1 MWTPSLLVLIV
12 LEILL
17 LLFWLVNGYHAL
29 RVSLF
34 WDRGSGAQQQIR
46 LEAISELLAVLIP
59 FTMLL
64 SICSLFLTI
73 FTADSIAPFL
83 TGAMCAFGVFTF
95 TGYGTALLC
104 CKMTLA
110 LGTGIWLALN
120 HIDRLSAKQP
130 LLRARFT
137 IIPFFTLLFLLDC
150 ALLLLWLQQMHPD
163 TLVSCCGDLFSTS
176 SPFALPQLLNRLE
189 VPVTPVIFMG
199 LVLCHYGSGL
209 MVIFKKRLLPL
220 FSLSSL
226 LLLPAQLLIITL
238 YISQY
243 AFENPVHRCPF
254 CLLQE
259 ADALLFWI
267 MYICV
272 WFAAVC
278 GGGIWLFLLEKKM
291 LATAENARKSCNR
304 MVIAALAATTMVMAL
319 MLMVIVQSNYHLV

>member
-12 LEILL
+12 LEVLL
-17 LLFWLVNGYHAL
+17 LLFWLVNGCYAL
-29 RVSLF
+29 RIALF
-34 WDRGSGAQQQIR
+34 WDRDSGTKQQIW
-46 LEAISELLAVLIP
+46 LEAISELLAVLVP

-73 FTADSIAPFL
+73 FAADSITPFL

-104 CKMTLA
+104 CKTALA
-110 LGTGIWLALN
+110 LGTGLWLVLN
-120 HIDRLSAKQP
+120 HIDRLTAKQS
-130 LLRARFT
+130 LLRIRFA
-137 IIPFFTLLFLLDC
+137 IIPFFTVVFLLDC
-150 ALLLLWLQQMHPD
+150 SLLLLWLQQMHPD
-163 TLVSCCGDLFSTS
+163 TLVSCCGDLFSAS
-176 SPFALPQLLNRLE
+176 SPFTLPQLLNRLE
-189 VPVTPVIFMG
+189 SPVTLVIFAC

-209 MVIFKKRLLPL
+209 LVVLSKRLLPL

-226 LLLPAQLLIITL
+226 LLLPIHLLIITL

-259 ADALLFWI
+259 TDALLFWI
-267 MYICV
+267 LYTGV

-278 GGGIWLFLLEKKM
+278 GGGTGLFLLRKE
-291 LATAENARKSCNR
+291 LLLTAENARQSCNR
-304 MVIAALAATTMVMAL
+304 LVIAALAATTLVLGL
-319 MLMVIVQSNYHLV
+319 MLIVIVQSNYYI